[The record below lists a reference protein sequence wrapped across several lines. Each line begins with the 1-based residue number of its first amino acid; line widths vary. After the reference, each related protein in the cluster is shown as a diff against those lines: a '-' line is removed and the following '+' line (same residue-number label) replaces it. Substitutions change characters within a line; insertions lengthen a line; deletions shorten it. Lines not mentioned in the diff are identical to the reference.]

1 MAAGFAIPLGSL
13 HAVAA
18 EREVCVNIWPW
29 LKRNRIARGIGS
41 RFGRIANYAQMRYLR
56 HRALHCRD
64 DRRRLDAAHRLG
76 QLPIL
81 RQIAL
86 QAESKAVRAAA
97 TDSIDHPAFLTAI
110 ALNTYDLEQGRAVV
124 TRIPHTLL
132 LRRIARSAR
141 QDDIRLLAAEK
152 LGDAKMLK
160 HIARHTE
167 DPVLRLKTA
176 RYLNDPELL
185 AELALQ
191 KADGER
197 SATMRHEAHAALL
210 NYLDQL
216 ARQHNTSALLSFLWA
231 QPHLPF
237 KIHAFLRLP
246 GDHILKSVLQHL
258 ARQKYS
264 LVPPEMIQKVFS
276 KIETAG
282 WRLSTNL
289 EMLPCLHCTGQVM
302 FLKTISSTPTNYVP
316 NRMACAH
323 CDGHGET
330 EICKVTCIGNGNHR
344 VVFTLPSSASL

>member
-1 MAAGFAIPLGSL
+1 MAACFAIPLRSL

-18 EREVCVNIWPW
+18 EREVCVKIWSW
-29 LKRNRIARGIGS
+29 LKRNWIAHGIGS
-41 RFGRIANYAQMRYLR
+41 RFGRVASYARTRYLR
-56 HRALHCRD
+56 HRALSSRD
-64 DRRRLDAAHRLG
+64 ERRRLEAAHRLG

-110 ALNTYDLEQGRAVV
+110 ALNTCDLEQGRAVV
-124 TRIPHTLL
+124 TRIPQTLL

-141 QDDIRLLAAEK
+141 QDAIRLLAAEK

-176 RYLNDPELL
+176 RYLKDPELL

-191 KADGER
+191 EADGDR
-197 SATMRHEAHAALL
+197 SSTMRHEAHAALL

-216 ARQHNTSALLSFLWA
+216 ARQRNTSALLSFLWA

-237 KIHAFLRLP
+237 KLHAFLRLP
-246 GDHILKSVLQHL
+246 GDHIFKSVLQHL

-264 LVPPEMIQKVFS
+264 LVPSEMIQQVFS

-282 WRLSTNL
+282 WRLTTNL
-289 EMLPCLHCTGQVM
+289 EMLPCLHCTGQGVL
-302 FLKTISSTPTNYVP
+302 LKTISSTPTNYVP
-316 NRMACAH
+316 DRMACAH
-323 CDGHGET
+323 CDEHGET
-330 EICKVTCIGNGNHR
+330 EICMVTCIGDGNHR
-344 VVFTLPSSASL
+344 VVFKLPSSAGL